1 MENKYYVKDISF
13 RERKILWSVIFLHHM
28 VFSLVRVIFDIRR
41 GEIKSSIHIAVFSMV
56 LFLLLLYIYK
66 NALQNGLHIEGDSI
80 YYKDIVRRKI
90 KPEKIKGIKITKDTM
105 PEGTKS
111 YFVPR
116 VDENGN
122 YVYCMIFLKELYDDM
137 RTYNRDHQCFS
148 SEYHECIMFKTVYD
162 LPAINRLRELIPD
175 LVVMYEEE

>member
-1 MENKYYVKDISF
+1 MKVENKYYVKDLGGNGFLKSIIRLSM
-13 RERKILWSVIFLHHM
+13 LYLYLQVWIFLMTIYDGDSMHM
-28 VFSLVRVIFDIRR
+28 VFIVLSFILLIYLCIQ
-41 GEIKSSIHIAVFSMV
+41 IK
-56 LFLLLLYIYK
+56 
-66 NALQNGLHIEGDSI
+66 NNGLYIEGDSI
-80 YYKDIVRRKI
+80 YYKDIVKREI

-137 RTYNRDHQCFS
+137 RTYNYDRDCFS
-148 SEYHECIMFKTVYD
+148 SEYHECIMFITVYD
-162 LPAINRLRELIPD
+162 LSAINRLRELIPD